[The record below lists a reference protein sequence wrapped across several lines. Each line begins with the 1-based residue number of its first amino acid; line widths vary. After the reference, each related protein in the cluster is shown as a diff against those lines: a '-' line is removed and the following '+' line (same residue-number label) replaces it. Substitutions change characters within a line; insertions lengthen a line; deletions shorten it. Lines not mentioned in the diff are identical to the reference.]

1 MAKETIIE
9 ELSNKLK
16 GYINDAFRQYYMS
29 MKEDIVGPNTFVRTV
44 HLKTTDIEAKY
55 VYHIDG
61 VSREYICFY
70 TDKDFL
76 DLHDGNDKLRKS
88 NSFSI
93 LQDFMRPL
101 FNFADYFQTVK
112 KSDVEDNTFYEWET
126 FISKTLRDNFIHN
139 NMQFPIARVIHQS
152 LDNVMVLY
160 MANYNKVTIFVLD
173 AKDYKLNP
181 EQDILDY
188 LFENVIGVDTTNS
201 NINCNNC
208 YYNPLLSPMHQSIV
222 NNQQEFA
229 VNNAENNA
237 EIQASLEPKVAAS
250 LKIVNKYY

>member
-16 GYINDAFRQYYMS
+16 VFISDAFRQYYMS

-61 VSREYICFY
+61 SSREYICFY
-70 TDKDFL
+70 TDKDFM
-76 DLHDGNDKLRKS
+76 DLHDNNGKLSDSKS
-88 NSFSI
+88 FNI
-93 LQDFMRPL
+93 LQDFLRSL

-112 KSDVEDNTFYEWET
+112 KSDVEDNTQYEWET
-126 FISKTLRDNFIHN
+126 FISKTLKDNFIYSDDI
-139 NMQFPIARVIHQS
+139 QFPIARVIHQS

-160 MANYNKVTIFVLD
+160 MADYNKVAIFVLD
-173 AKDYKLNP
+173 AKDYNLSP

-188 LFENVIGVDTTNS
+188 LFENVIGVDATNS
-201 NINCNNC
+201 NIACNNC
-208 YYNPLLSPMHQSIV
+208 YYNPLLSLMHQSIA
-222 NNQQEFA
+222 NNQLA
-229 VNNAENNA
+229 INNVMTD
-237 EIQASLEPKVAAS
+237 S
-250 LKIVNKYY
+250 